1 MIDQYYIL
9 YSSLLSNIKSENS
22 LINFILSSLLMLL
35 ISEFIK
41 NKNLYYEYIENII
54 NKLLKR
60 NNNYVE
66 IIIESNENTYTDRS
80 GNKHS
85 RTIYSEYFQAIS
97 YYIKINKIVGIKSKI
112 EPKKT
117 DTTQKSFFDIF
128 IPNQCESFIIC
139 PIKDINCIMKYIK
152 KNINSDKEHNNILY
166 IHQITIFSDIVNI
179 FCIENFLDE
188 ILQIYNNYKRD
199 KSIDKQSYFYYDYA
213 TDEGET
219 LNYTI
224 KDFST
229 NKIFNTIFFEE
240 KEMFI
245 NQLNFFLENE
255 TWYKNKGIP
264 HHLGILLHGSP
275 GCGKTSIIK
284 ATLEHTKRHA
294 FVIPLNRV
302 KTCGELENIFYSESV
317 DDINIPI
324 NKRIYIFEDVDCVS
338 NIVFDR
344 KNKKDDTSDNEEY
357 DSDNEEYNIFSSST
371 NNNDINLNKNI
382 INLLKNNKKT
392 SFKHS
397 DKLNLSCLLNILDGI
412 IETPGRIIIM
422 TTNYPEKLDKALL
435 REGRIDL
442 NIELKLFNKEMIKKL
457 LLFFYE
463 VSNEYFENNNSYN
476 KIVDYKISP
485 AQIIN
490 ICQKNIDNIDN
501 TINEIIKLTN

>member
-9 YSSLLSNIKSENS
+9 YSSLLSNIKIENS

-41 NKNLYYEYIENII
+41 NKNTYYEYIENII

-60 NNNYVE
+60 DNNYVE
-66 IIIESNENTYTDRS
+66 IIIESNENTYTDRN
-80 GNKHS
+80 GNKNT

-97 YYIKINKIVGIKSKI
+97 YYIKINKIIGIKSKI

-152 KNINSDKEHNNILY
+152 KNINTDKDHNNILY
-166 IHQITIFSDIVNI
+166 IHQITIFSDRVDI

-213 TDEGET
+213 TDEGEI

-240 KEMFI
+240 KDIYI
-245 NQLNFFLENE
+245 NQLNFFLKNE
-255 TWYKNKGIP
+255 IWYKNKGIP

-284 ATLEHTKRHA
+284 ATLENTDRHA

-302 KTCGELENIFYSESV
+302 KTCGELENIFYSENV

-344 KNKKDDTSDNEEY
+344 KNKDDDSDN
-357 DSDNEEYNIFSSST
+357 DSDNEEYTPSSKK
-371 NNNDINLNKNI
+371 NELKNNI

-463 VSNEYFENNNSYN
+463 VSNEYFENNNSFS
-476 KIVDYKISP
+476 KIIDYKISP

-501 TINEIIKLTN
+501 TINEIIKITNN